1 MTTEKLENRLV
12 KGLWSLTG
20 LKSSDY
26 IRLIRESY
34 PDLTGSRLRGIMSV
48 MSNDNY
54 RSATLGDVV
63 QCFCALAL
71 WAGCPELSEKMHDL
85 KPGSLANALALVDEA
100 NQDSENKGPE
110 KARKVIE
117 KCF

>member
-1 MTTEKLENRLV
+1 MTAEKKENRLV

-34 PDLTGSRLRGIMSV
+34 PDLTGSRLRGIMSG

-54 RSATLGDVV
+54 RSASISDVI
-63 QCFCALAL
+63 QCFRAIAS
-71 WAGCPELSEKMHDL
+71 WAGCPELIDKADTL
-85 KPGSLANALALVDEA
+85 NTDSLERVLALVDKA
-100 NQDSENKGPE
+100 NQDPENKGPGN
-110 KARKVIE
+110 ARKVIE